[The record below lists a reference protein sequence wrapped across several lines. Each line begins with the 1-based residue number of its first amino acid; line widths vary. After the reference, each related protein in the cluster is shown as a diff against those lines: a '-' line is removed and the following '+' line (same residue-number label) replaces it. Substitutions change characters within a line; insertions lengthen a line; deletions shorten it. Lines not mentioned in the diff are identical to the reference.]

1 MTNLKLN
8 ETPIRTAKNYGINN
22 IKLENINVPEVIAK
36 EFNGLKI
43 TGISENEEAITI
55 KENNSCKDDFK
66 YGNGEFLAKQIKEN
80 ANSNF
85 TVEIN
90 GTLKEELFLDFTFSK
105 ENKDLVENILI
116 KANENACGIVI
127 IRFNSL
133 EDLEY
138 YHNGQ
143 IKIIAEKNSKLNI
156 VIVNLLNNK
165 TNHFL
170 AIENIIKENAEVKY
184 VTAEFG
190 GKNTVINYYT
200 CLQEKKANNEIS
212 TIYLGGEN
220 QIIDLNYIVEAY
232 GEKTNIDMDLKGAIN
247 GNCKKH
253 FKGTIDFKKGC
264 KKSKGNENEYCTILS
279 DKAKSIAL
287 PMLLCTEEDV
297 EGNHSTAAGKIDS
310 KKLFYLMTRGLSKAD
325 SERLIV
331 RAQFNSVIEMIEN
344 EDAKSK
350 LLKKIDEL

>member
-8 ETPIRTAKNYGINN
+8 ETPIRTAKNYKINN
-22 IKLENINVPEVIAK
+22 IRLENINVPEDIQ

-43 TGISENEEAITI
+43 TGASNNKVMV
-55 KENNSCKDDFK
+55 KENACENDFK
-66 YGNGEFLAKQIKEN
+66 YGNGDILTKQIEE
-80 ANSNF
+80 NSNKNLCI
-85 TVEIN
+85 EIN
-90 GTLKEELFLDFTFSK
+90 GKLDEELFLDFEFSK
-105 ENKDLVENILI
+105 DDMNLVENILI
-116 KANENACGIVI
+116 KVNENAKGTVIV
-127 IRFNSL
+127 RFTSK
-133 EDLEY
+133 EEQEY

-143 IKIIAEKNSKLNI
+143 IKVIVEKNAKLNI
-156 VIVNLLNNK
+156 VMVNLLNNK

-190 GKNTVINYYT
+190 GKNTIVNYYT
-200 CLQEKKANNEIS
+200 CLKETGANNEIN
-212 TIYLGGEN
+212 TIYLGGQD

-232 GEKTNIDMDLKGAIN
+232 GEKTNIDIDLKGAIS

-279 DKAKSIAL
+279 DEAKSIAL

-331 RAQFNSVIEMIEN
+331 RAQFNSVIEKMGPLGSVLFGPVFE
-344 EDAKSK
+344 K
-350 LLKKIDEL
+350 LF